1 MPHTVLKCL
10 DVAVNKMDKICFIT
24 VYILVKEDER
34 EEEKG
39 GKEKKEER
47 GQLRKK
53 HGDRYYI
60 ENLYK
65 MV

>member
-1 MPHTVLKCL
+1 M
-10 DVAVNKMDKICFIT
+10 NKMDKICFIT
-24 VYILVKEDER
+24 VYFLVKEDER